1 MTVALLPT
9 QLTVIGGFLGAGKTT
24 LLNHLLASG
33 LNERTTLL
41 INDFGSVN
49 IDADL
54 IAWRSGEVIQLTN
67 GCMCCSVGGDF
78 SQALLRV
85 MAQSDPPERIIIETS
100 GVSDPWKIAQVGL
113 TGQRLRLDAVIVLAD
128 AATVREHARDRYV
141 GEVVLSQLRAA
152 DMLVL
157 NKTDLISPA
166 QRVALRA
173 WLAATAPRARILD
186 AVNGALPLDL
196 LLHTPLR
203 TPLRTPREEG
213 AGRGNGA
220 LLGQARGW
228 QVSRHDD
235 AFFRWQFTAPGLWDA
250 QRLQEVLDAL
260 PAEVLRLKG
269 FVRLSDTPDQWQML
283 QWAGRRWQLTPA
295 PRPREGGDAQ
305 LVVIGAP
312 RDFDCRVLDQA
323 FARARVALN

>member
-1 MTVALLPT
+1 MTAALPPT

-33 LNERTTLL
+33 LSERTTLL

-49 IDADL
+49 IDADA

-85 MAQSDPPERIIIETS
+85 MAQSEPPERIIIEAS

-128 AATVREHARDRYV
+128 AAMVREHARDRYV
-141 GEVVLSQLRAA
+141 ADVVLSQLRAA

-157 NKTDLISPA
+157 NKTDLISPG
-166 QRVALRA
+166 QGLELRA
-173 WLAATAPRARILD
+173 WLAETAPRAPILD
-186 AVNGALPLDL
+186 AVNGVVPLDVL
-196 LLHTPLR
+196 LNV
-203 TPLRTPREEG
+203 PREV
-213 AGRGNGA
+213 GRGR
-220 LLGQARGW
+220 GQSFGQSGTW
-228 QVSRHDD
+228 QVARHET
-235 AFFRWQFTAPGLWDA
+235 AFARWECMDQGLLDA
-250 QRLQEVLDAL
+250 QRLHALLDTL
-260 PAEVLRLKG
+260 PAAVLRMKG
-269 FVRLSDTPDQWQML
+269 FVRLSGAPDQWQML

-295 PRPREGGDAQ
+295 PEHRAASGAQ
-305 LVVIGAP
+305 MVAIGIPA
-312 RDFDCRVLDQA
+312 DFDHQALDQA
-323 FARARVALN
+323 FARVRA